1 MEELDYNYWEKEKL
15 KARQADLKVL
25 VKALYASMASRNLTE
40 YTFSD
45 SLLLEKYCAGDPG
58 EIFVDKLFLR
68 EKSKGVDM
76 QYIIADYI
84 NNNPIIRRC
93 TIKQVVSSDI
103 AYLADRLIKEGLID
117 LSVKESMTAFVDY
130 ENRYKEY
137 INNKKKNR

>member
-1 MEELDYNYWEKEKL
+1 M
-15 KARQADLKVL
+15 KVL

-45 SLLLEKYCAGDPG
+45 SLFLDKCSAGDPG

-68 EKSKGVDM
+68 EKGKGVDM

-117 LSVKESMTAFVDY
+117 KSVKESMTALEDY
-130 ENRYKEY
+130 KNRQKEY
-137 INNKKKNR
+137 FKTKNKNK